1 MKDGKEELEDIESE
15 IRARALAWLDES
27 MTRYDLR
34 LADRIAEARERERE
48 AAEAR
53 QLNECMVVREE
64 EADKWRK
71 RTGDAA
77 RMRAALESIAGYCKG
92 CEAEYCD
99 VCSVTLTAKQMQKAL
114 AALAAPA
121 RNCDLFADYASAL
134 EYWQTHEECAE
145 VNGCFD
151 VWLMARAEGGKA

>member
-1 MKDGKEELEDIESE
+1 MKDGKEELKDIESE

-34 LADRIAEARERERE
+34 LADRIAEARKRE
-48 AAEAR
+48 
-53 QLNECMVVREE
+53 
-64 EADKWRK
+64 
-71 RTGDAA
+71 TGNATA
-77 RMRAALESIAGYCKG
+77 LRAALETILRDCKG
-92 CEAEYCD
+92 GKGYDHTGMKDKFFDAIEEQAR
-99 VCSVTLTAKQMQKAL
+99 